1 MTTWIEWLGYF
12 LLTILASI
20 TAATTHYFLKTI
32 FEDHRQI
39 GINEQLNT
47 QRYVEL
53 KETLHDIQTKLAGEL
68 DGIHK
73 QLSNIEHRLNKIE
86 NRLKEMEKTLNG
98 LSDTV
103 SKHDT
108 YLIPLRLERETDIED
123 LQKFKEIAD
132 LLIKQ
137 KLKEIGEDNAA
148 NP

>member
-47 QRYVEL
+47 QRYTEI
-53 KETLHDIQTKLAGEL
+53 KETLRNIQTKLGEL
-68 DGIHK
+68 DNIHK
-73 QLSNIEHRLNKIE
+73 QLSNIERRLN
-86 NRLKEMEKTLNG
+86 EMEKTLNG

-108 YLIPLRLERETDIED
+108 YLIPLRLERETDIKD
-123 LQKFKEIAD
+123 LQKFKEFAD

-137 KLKEIGEDNAA
+137 KLKEMGDDNAA
-148 NP
+148 NS